1 MRQPRI
7 SWYRTPLSRQQ
18 LTPLMRKSDLKG
30 GLFIFLHLTLLGITG
45 ASAYHFLSQGA
56 WLMGLVSI
64 ALHGAA
70 YAFLGWSGAGH
81 ELMHKTVFKS
91 KRINSFFYKL
101 FAFLSWNNPYYF
113 SVSHAYHHKYTVHK
127 ELDQEVILPQKLS
140 LVSWLWALTFNL
152 PLCYR
157 AIRITTENSLGI
169 MRGSWSDRLFPNK
182 HSKQRQNVIHW
193 ARFML
198 AGHLMLAS
206 LFIVSGHWPL
216 LFIIT
221 LAPFILTWF
230 NVVLAAGQHFGMQGD
245 VSDFRQNSRTILLNP
260 LLAFLYWQMNYHIEH
275 HMYPNVPFHN
285 LKQLHRLIA
294 HDTPPPTLGLAGLI
308 REMWTN
314 SNTSVVDS

>member
-1 MRQPRI
+1 MIQPKI

-18 LTPLMRKSDLKG
+18 LSSLMKKSDLKG
-30 GLFIFLHLTLLGITG
+30 ALYIFLHLTLLLISGSAAYYFLQQQAWMIGLIT
-45 ASAYHFLSQGA
+45 L
-56 WLMGLVSI
+56 
-64 ALHGAA
+64 ALHGAV

-81 ELMHKTVFKS
+81 ELMHRTVFKS
-91 KRINSFFYKL
+91 KGLNDLFYKL

-140 LVSWLWALTFNL
+140 IGSWLWAVSFNL

-157 AIRITTENSLGI
+157 AIRITTENSLGL
-169 MRGSWSDRLFPNK
+169 MRGSWSERIFPNK
-182 HSKQRQNVIHW
+182 RSKQRQKVIHW

-198 AGHLMLAS
+198 AGQLILAS
-206 LFIVSGHWPL
+206 LFIVTGHWPL

-230 NVVLAAGQHFGMQGD
+230 NVVLAAGQHFGMQAN

-285 LKQLHRLIA
+285 LKQLHRLIV
-294 HDTPPPTLGLAGLI
+294 HDTPSPTLGLTGLI
-308 REMWTN
+308 KEMR
-314 SNTSVVDS
+314 SGANTSVA